1 MKPKSCCRGFHDD
14 GFRFRRPAG
23 VPRNRQLA
31 LESLESRTL
40 LSVAAESGSLVL
52 ESVQAGPT
60 AYEQYLLELINRGR
74 LDPPAEAARYGIDLN
89 EGLTKGTISTDAK
102 QPLAFTP
109 VLISAAR
116 GHSDW
121 MLAANTFSHTGEG
134 GSSSGDRI
142 AAGGYPLVP
151 PYGWAENIAAQ
162 GTYATS
168 QTAQD
173 TDKIHAMLYA
183 SAGHRANQLNGSYR
197 EVGLGLAFGKFTP
210 TSPSPVSLIATEDF
224 VYSGTTVFLTGVVYE
239 DAVLVNQ
246 FYTPGEGLGEV
257 TITATR
263 VSDNRVFATQTW
275 ASGGYTLALPS
286 GAYTVVASGNAL
298 GNPLTYRGVTI
309 QTENVKLDFNPRDNT
324 PPVVAT
330 LTAAPDPVTR
340 LDNLTLSAGGV
351 SDMDGSVTRVEFYR
365 GQTLLGVDEDGTDGW
380 ALTVAAADWPLGE
393 QTLFARA
400 QDNAQAWSDPAS
412 TSVTVA
418 GTTVDLGVV
427 DFHTLAG
434 LELSTSSL
442 YYSLQTAH
450 DGFLSVEVVAPKPPK
465 SARAKLY
472 SQNPE
477 EDPSAVPLVSSD
489 LLDDNQRLDWK
500 VEAGQTYHVEF
511 YGVNPA
517 FDVRIANLVQHDRTT
532 VTVFGTDGDD
542 QFVFSAAGSRSV
554 SINGV
559 AYAFADTEVGLV
571 EFDGG
576 QGRDRAELRD
586 SAGDERLEAWATQA
600 TFVNSPNDSVADFT
614 VNVSGFEE
622 LQGYANS
629 GGQDS
634 AVLHGSAQNDKF
646 KAEPAE
652 NYAKVYGGVMY
663 NRVKFFDQIAAYG
676 GGGKDFARVFDTPG
690 DETFEGTM
698 GLSRLAGEGFE
709 IAMHDFRQVIAYGT
723 GGGHDTATLTDSAR
737 KDEFHGRSHKSEM
750 FDMVTDG
757 DVYQITVR
765 AFDVVRAHATDQA
778 AGTGGSDM
786 AKLWGTVLDDYVEA
800 AEDWLRYGIRR
811 PELDPLY
818 EILAFETVKI
828 RETPGGTDRA
838 NTADNL
844 SFALEFEGNWE
855 MV

>member
-1 MKPKSCCRGFHDD
+1 MTLKMSCCRGS
-14 GFRFRRPAG
+14 RAG

-40 LSVAAESGSLVL
+40 LSVAAEPGSLVL
-52 ESVQAGPT
+52 ESAGAEPT

-74 LDPPAEAARYGIDLN
+74 LDPSAEAARYGIDLN
-89 EGLTKGTISTDAK
+89 EDINPGTISTDAK
-102 QPLAFTP
+102 QPLAFSP
-109 VLISAAR
+109 FLISAAR
-116 GHSDW
+116 EHSDW
-121 MLAANTFSHTGEG
+121 MLATNTFSHTGEG

-142 AAGGYPLVP
+142 AAAGYPFVP

-173 TDKIHAMLYA
+173 TGKIHAMLYA
-183 SAGHRANQLNGSYR
+183 SSGHRANQLNGSYH

-210 TSPSPVSLIATEDF
+210 TSPSPLSLIATEDF
-224 VYSGTTVFLTGVVYE
+224 VYSGTSVFLTGVVY
-239 DAVLVNQ
+239 DDVVLANQ
-246 FYTPGEGLGEV
+246 FYTPGEGLGSV

-263 VSDNRVFATQTW
+263 VSDNQVFTVQTW

-286 GAYTVVASGNAL
+286 GDYTVVASGDAL
-298 GNPLTYRGVTI
+298 CNPVTYRGVTI
-309 QTENVKLDFNPRDNT
+309 QTENVKLDFNPRENT

-340 LDNLTLSAGGV
+340 SDNLTLSAGGV
-351 SDMDGSVTRVEFYR
+351 SDTDGSVTRVEFYR

-380 ALTVAAADWPLGE
+380 SLTVATADWPLGE

-400 QDNAQAWSDPAS
+400 QDNAQAWSGPAS

-418 GTTVDLGVV
+418 GTAVDLGEV
-427 DFHTLAG
+427 DFHTLTA

-450 DGFLSVEVVAPKPPK
+450 DGLLSVEVVAPKPPK
-465 SARAKLY
+465 SARARLY

-477 EDPSAVPLVSSD
+477 ENPSAVPLVSSE

-500 VEAGQTYHVEF
+500 VEAGQTYFVEF

-517 FDVRIANLVQHDRTT
+517 FDVRIANLVQHNGTT
-532 VTVFGTDGDD
+532 VTVFGTDADD
-542 QFVFSAAGSRSV
+542 QFVFNAANSRLV
-554 SINGV
+554 SINGM
-559 AYAFADTEVGLV
+559 AYTFADTEVALV

-576 QGRDRAELRD
+576 QGRDRAEFRD
-586 SAGDERLEAWATQA
+586 SAGDESLEAWATEA

-614 VNVSGFEE
+614 VNASNFEE

-652 NYAKVYGGVMY
+652 DYAKVYGGAMY
-663 NRVKFFDQIAAYG
+663 NRVKFFDQVDAYG

-690 DETFEGTM
+690 DEVFEGTM

-709 IAMHDFRQVIAYGT
+709 IGMYDFRQVLAYGT
-723 GGGHDTATLTDSAR
+723 GGGYDTATLTDSAR

-757 DVYQITVR
+757 DAYQITVR
-765 AFDVVRAHATDQA
+765 AFDVVHARATDQT
-778 AGTGGSDM
+778 AGTGGNDI
-786 AKLWGTVLDDYVEA
+786 AKLWGTALDDYVEA
-800 AEDWLRYGIRR
+800 AEDWLSYGIHR

-828 RETPGGTDRA
+828 RETPGGADQA
-838 NTADNL
+838 DTADNL
-844 SFALEFEGNWE
+844 TFALTFEGNWE
-855 MV
+855 ML